1 MKIAVTLLGALVL
14 ASCASPPKT
23 PADSVAPSEQPTQV
37 VEEKKEVKELSQSFE
52 ADLITSVAVERVFE
66 LRETEMIYLIDTR
79 PALFFFR
86 GHINQ
91 AVNIPLKK
99 FDKAYAEKESEIAAA
114 RAAGKVLV
122 VYCANE
128 KCPDSYKMATRFAEK
143 GISTSVFKGGWELWQ
158 QTGLE

>member
-1 MKIAVTLLGALVL
+1 MKIAVTLLGALAL
-14 ASCASPPKT
+14 ASCTNTPTTQEASAT
-23 PADSVAPSEQPTQV
+23 PFEQPTQV
-37 VEEKKEVKELSQSFE
+37 VEEKKEVKELTQSFD

-66 LRETEMIYLIDTR
+66 LRETGEIYLIDTR

-86 GHINQ
+86 GHINH

-99 FDKAYAEKESEIAAA
+99 FDKLYAEKESEIAEA

-122 VYCANE
+122 IYCANE
-128 KCPDSYKMATRFAEK
+128 KCPDSYKMAIRFAEK